1 MGDPYVRVLGSVTD
15 MDGSIVHVGVN
26 YDTVSVSNAVDS
38 VFTRD
43 GAESFARLFVS
54 AVWEAGANK
63 RRMDEEVVDATRT
76 GGSSAVTTQGAQRE
90 RPL

>member
-38 VFTRD
+38 VFTREA
-43 GAESFARLFVS
+43 AEEFARLFV
-54 AVWEAGANK
+54 AACWQAGANK
-63 RRMDEEVVDATRT
+63 RRMDDEVVDATIHAADCMSP
-76 GGSSAVTTQGAQRE
+76 GCEGE
-90 RPL
+90 CDD

>member
-38 VFTRD
+38 VFTRE
-43 GAESFARLFVS
+43 GAESFTRLF
-54 AVWEAGANK
+54 AAACWEAGANK
-63 RRMDEEVVDATRT
+63 RRMDGEVS
-76 GGSSAVTTQGAQRE
+76 GG
-90 RPL
+90 